1 MNISENTLSDVEK
14 TICNKYNNSL
24 MCELKQ
30 CNLLVNFTEYYP
42 WVFSCNLIVVGPLF
56 LHPSLT
62 LTSKSNKTRLIY
74 NGVTANLVDFG

>member
-42 WVFSCNLIVVGPLF
+42 WVFSCNLTGKLDEMLYTKF
-56 LHPSLT
+56 
-62 LTSKSNKTRLIY
+62 NC
-74 NGVTANLVDFG
+74 